1 MATSTKKDLNS
12 STRGSYVDEA
22 DGTTSQ
28 QVRAIGGVSGD
39 IVTVD
44 LSDGNPGAAGDI
56 VFLGA
61 AGSDL
66 TVDTGF
72 SYVSGYLHLPAQ
84 LFEAITVSAAGT
96 LPLSSSSIYVF
107 TGTTTTWTLPALS
120 TKTGATF
127 RIKNRG
133 SGAITL
139 NRAGSDELYTTS
151 AVTSLTINAGES
163 YDIIGDGTYW
173 LVF

>member
-1 MATSTKKDLNS
+1 MAESTKKDFNTAL
-12 STRGSYVDEA
+12 RGSYRDES

-28 QVRAIGGVSGD
+28 QVRVVGGVNGD
-39 IVTVD
+39 DVTIT
-44 LSDGNPGAAGDI
+44 DGQTGDI

-61 AGSDL
+61 TGGDL
-66 TVDTGF
+66 TTDPGALAYIVGH
-72 SYVSGYLHLPAQ
+72 LHIPSH
-84 LFEAITVSAAGT
+84 LFEAISVSAAGT
-96 LPLSSSSIYVF
+96 LTLSSSSIYVF

-120 TKTGATF
+120 TKTGATY

-173 LVF
+173 IVM